1 MEPAK
6 MPFTKQPSNTA
17 HLQFADAILEV
28 WHRRH
33 DLAALIM
40 QAHRELAAEVSDVD
54 PEVSAAALQ
63 IALDTGQANPD
74 TPEFIDARM
83 TMLDAVLRIWH
94 RMPTD
99 LENAIMT
106 TVKEHA
112 IVRGEDPLMA
122 LVVID
127 DVLSLAR
134 GSGEAHT
141 ETLERLKAA
150 KASKDRNREQQA
162 RERVLER
169 RHAV

>member
-1 MEPAK
+1 
-6 MPFTKQPSNTA
+6 
-17 HLQFADAILEV
+17 
-28 WHRRH
+28 
-33 DLAALIM
+33 
-40 QAHRELAAEVSDVD
+40 
-54 PEVSAAALQ
+54 
-63 IALDTGQANPD
+63 
-74 TPEFIDARM
+74 
-83 TMLDAVLRIWH
+83 MLDAVLRIWH